1 MDCTILQFIIV
12 CPMVFL
18 AGFVDAIAGGGGL
31 ISLPAYL
38 IAGVPTHMALGTNKM
53 SSMMGTAIATGR
65 FAKNGY
71 IQFKKVVWFIVAA
84 LIGSSIG
91 SNLTL
96 LVSDKILQYMMI
108 VILPIVAFYVMR
120 NKKMGDD
127 SMAGTLPER
136 KSFLIALASALLIG
150 IYDGFYGPGTGTFLL
165 LVLTGAARYTM
176 KEAAGTTKAINLSSN
191 VAAFVTFVIHGKIIY
206 TLGLA
211 AAICSIFR
219 KLYRFRPGNG
229 KWTEDRAPADSSG
242 AGDPVCEDFIG
253 KLEKK
258 IKTIR
263 RIHSF
268 DSYCSRIR
276 AQ

>member
-1 MDCTILQFIIV
+1 MAEHTEKGTLQNKN
-12 CPMVFL
+12 
-18 AGFVDAIAGGGGL
+18 
-31 ISLPAYL
+31 
-38 IAGVPTHMALGTNKM
+38 TNE
-53 SSMMGTAIATGR
+53 
-65 FAKNGY
+65 N
-71 IQFKKVVWFIVAA
+71 KKKE
-84 LIGSSIG
+84 L
-91 SNLTL
+91 
-96 LVSDKILQYMMI
+96 DKILQYMMI

-211 AAICSIFR
+211 AAICSI
-219 KLYRFRPGNG
+219 LGNYIGSGLVMGNG
-229 KWTEDRAPADSSG
+229 QKIVRPLILVVLAILFVKILSG
-242 AGDPVCEDFIG
+242 N
-253 KLEKK
+253 
-258 IKTIR
+258 
-263 RIHSF
+263 
-268 DSYCSRIR
+268 
-276 AQ
+276 

>member
-127 SMAGTLPER
+127 SLAGTLPER
-136 KSFLIALASALLIG
+136 KSFLIALASALIIG
-150 IYDGFYGPGTGTFLL
+150 IYDGFYGPGTGAFYL
-165 LVLTGAARYTM
+165 LVLTGAAHLNVY
-176 KEAAGTTKAINLSSN
+176 EASAMTKVLNLTSN
-191 VAAFVTFVIHGKIIY
+191 VMALTNFLLNGTAYYG
-206 TLGLA
+206 LGLA
-211 AAICSIFR
+211 AAAFCIAGNYIGSGLVVSNGQKIV
-219 KLYRFRPGNG
+219 RPVILIVL
-229 KWTEDRAPADSSG
+229 AIL
-242 AGDPVCEDFIG
+242 FI
-253 KLEKK
+253 K
-258 IKTIR
+258 ILMGI
-263 RIHSF
+263 
-268 DSYCSRIR
+268 
-276 AQ
+276 

>member
-120 NKKMGDD
+120 NKKWAMI
-127 SMAGTLPER
+127 R
-136 KSFLIALASALLIG
+136 
-150 IYDGFYGPGTGTFLL
+150 
-165 LVLTGAARYTM
+165 
-176 KEAAGTTKAINLSSN
+176 
-191 VAAFVTFVIHGKIIY
+191 
-206 TLGLA
+206 
-211 AAICSIFR
+211 
-219 KLYRFRPGNG
+219 
-229 KWTEDRAPADSSG
+229 WRAPCRSG
-242 AGDPVCEDFIG
+242 N
-253 KLEKK
+253 
-258 IKTIR
+258 
-263 RIHSF
+263 HS
-268 DSYCSRIR
+268 
-276 AQ
+276 

>member
-1 MDCTILQFIIV
+1 MDSTILQFIIV

-38 IAGVPTHMALGTNKM
+38 IAGVPAHMALGTNKM

-96 LVSDKILQYMMI
+96 LVSDKILQYLMI

-127 SMAGTLPER
+127 SLAGTLPER
-136 KSFLIALASALLIG
+136 KSFLIALALALIIG

-211 AAICSIFR
+211 AAICSI
-219 KLYRFRPGNG
+219 LGNYIGSGLVMGNG
-229 KWTEDRAPADSSG
+229 QKIVRPLILVVLAILFVKILSG
-242 AGDPVCEDFIG
+242 D
-253 KLEKK
+253 
-258 IKTIR
+258 
-263 RIHSF
+263 
-268 DSYCSRIR
+268 
-276 AQ
+276 